1 MIRDTI
7 GSRLKKLNKAKD
19 NIKNKRRQSVVLDLA
34 NNTSDLIDEKIQSV
48 AWGRFVRNRN
58 EQLRK
63 LGEEKEEIQ
72 EIIAEVSAYQFDKSL
87 LEKAKSYYNKSKS
100 ALTGLGIDHKLIKV
114 KDVDKILEQ
123 AGFTKK
129 NTEETDDYQ
138 NNEIPEIPEK
148 TVNNEIPEIPVND
161 KIPEN
166 NEIPEIPEQTENESP
181 NESTKKGNI
190 GRPKGS
196 KNKKTDILQ
205 VKTNTDVDTVADVE
219 RNNEKIYQYLLDS
232 GEVDIANYVL
242 DLMTTPSNPNLQ
254 KTSDMQTAINQNSD
268 EIKKLSLINTGIYE
282 ELEKIR
288 EQQIDEQDT
297 SVNLPIQEKIRQEI
311 NKEDN
316 NADKSKEKKGF
327 GFWDAIKA
335 VGLGAA
341 FAYFSGLFDND
352 NFKKSIDFIKNGDFS
367 GLVEH
372 LGGMDWLNGIIKTAA
387 LALIAAAIAPI
398 RGAIKV
404 LQVGMKS
411 AKYAAETVSRLVKLL
426 PSIPEIGKYFK
437 SFKSLDGSD
446 ISKPT
451 KSSSNDTKSTKTTK
465 SEKLSTNIEEKA
477 TKATKA
483 ESKTT
488 KKLSSTKVVKKAS
501 SVVSKLAK
509 FTKFIPFLGLA
520 IASGTAIYA
529 ANKGYQDADKVLGI
543 PTEQLTET
551 HKVASAAGAL
561 LEDFLWPVAPK
572 AKTTADLVLKTAAAL
587 GMDVMP
593 KGTEVK
599 PDAVKDNNTPNVWM
613 GQRFSDMESGMTGDY
628 EFKRQEYNG
637 PSVSAPMKSVDD
649 FKISDLFT
657 LNTKEANVQNL
668 NPDVLHNFKAMAA
681 EYMDLFG
688 EKIQINSGFR
698 SFEEQEKLKKKY
710 GKNAASPG
718 ASMHNYGFAVDI
730 QSAQANKAI
739 KAGLFDKYG
748 FWRPVKHENWH
759 VEASGIDRESVRIA
773 GKKQWK
779 SQSFA
784 KANNITVDE
793 TPSNNS
799 VQSPYKM
806 TNVDVDNLTSSAKS
820 SSKFGNESDIIGEL
834 TRLDKIRTRLIKKKG
849 TNQGTIEYEREYGEL
864 ERELNSELIRMKNE
878 TSITPPDINK
888 DKKLQSIEAAQSS
901 LIKSTTVYDKNVYGN
916 VAGNGSSKSSSNV
929 NINSIN
935 TKSNER
941 VNVLDAFN
949 DF

>member
-1 MIRDTI
+1 MIRDTV

-19 NIKNKRRQSVVLDLA
+19 NIKNKRRQASVLDLA
-34 NNTSDLIDEKIQSV
+34 NNTSDMIDEKIQSV

-72 EIIAEVSAYQFDKSL
+72 EIIAEVSAYKFDKSL
-87 LEKAKSYYNKSKS
+87 LEKSKSYYNKSKS
-100 ALTGLGIDHKLIKV
+100 ALTGLGIDRKLIKV
-114 KDVDKILEQ
+114 KDVDKILEK
-123 AGFTKK
+123 AGFKPK
-129 NTEETDDYQ
+129 Q
-138 NNEIPEIPEK
+138 QKPEPELI
-148 TVNNEIPEIPVND
+148 EDEIPVN
-161 KIPEN
+161 
-166 NEIPEIPEQTENESP
+166 TEPKEKQNA
-181 NESTKKGNI
+181 

-196 KNKKTDILQ
+196 KNKKTGALK
-205 VKTNTDVDTVADVE
+205 VKSNSDVDTIADIE

-242 DLMTTPSNPNLQ
+242 DLMTAPSNPKLQ
-254 KTSDMQTAINQNSD
+254 KTSDIQTELYRNSE
-268 EIKKLSLINTGIYE
+268 EIKKLSLINKGIYE

-297 SVNLPIQEKIRQEI
+297 SVNLPIQEKIQQEI
-311 NKEDN
+311 IKEDN
-316 NADKSKEKKGF
+316 NSNTKEKKGF

-335 VGLGAA
+335 LGLGAS
-341 FAYFSGLFDND
+341 FAYFSGLFDDD
-352 NFKKSIDFIKNGDFS
+352 NFKKSIEFIKSGDFS

-372 LGGMDWLNGIIKTAA
+372 LSGLDWLNGIIKTAA
-387 LALIAAAIAPI
+387 LALITAAIGPI
-398 RGAIKV
+398 KGAIKL

-411 AKYAAETVSRLVKLL
+411 AKWAAETVSRLVKVL
-426 PSIPEIGKYFK
+426 PNIPEIGKYFK
-437 SFKSLDGSD
+437 SFTSANAPEIKIGKSVNDGLDTNAK
-446 ISKPT
+446 KPT
-451 KSSSNDTKSTKTTK
+451 KLSSNIDEKIAKSTQV
-465 SEKLSTNIEEKA
+465 
-477 TKATKA
+477 
-483 ESKTT
+483 ESKVESKVT
-488 KKLSSTKVVKKAS
+488 KKLSSSKIVKKS
-501 SVVSKLAK
+501 SAIVSKLAK
-509 FTKFIPFLGLA
+509 FTKFVPFLGLA

-529 ANKGYQDADKVLGI
+529 ANDGYQNADKILGI
-543 PTEQLTET
+543 PAEQLTET
-551 HKVASAAGAL
+551 HKVAAAAGSL
-561 LEDFLWPVAPK
+561 IEDFLWPVSPE
-572 AKTTADLVLKTAAAL
+572 AKTTADLVLKAAAAL
-587 GMDVMP
+587 GMDVQP
-593 KGTEVK
+593 KNTEIK
-599 PDAVKDNNTPNVWM
+599 QDDQKTKNKNTPNVWM
-613 GQRFSDMESGMTGDY
+613 GQRFSDMESGIGEY

-637 PSVSAPMKSVDD
+637 PSVSAPLKSVDD

-710 GKNAASPG
+710 GKNAAAPG

-759 VEASGIDRESVRIA
+759 VEASGIDRESIRIA

-779 SQSFA
+779 SQSFS
-784 KANNITVDE
+784 KANNINVDE
-793 TPSNNS
+793 KPANNS
-799 VQSPYKM
+799 IQSPYKM
-806 TNVDVDNLTSSAKS
+806 TNVGVDNLTTMAKS
-820 SSKFGNESDIIGEL
+820 SSKFGTESDIIGEL

-864 ERELNSELIRMKNE
+864 ERELNSELVRMKNE
-878 TSITPPDINK
+878 TPITAPDINK
-888 DKKLQSIEAAQSS
+888 DKKLQSIEDTQSS
-901 LIKSTTVYDKNVYGN
+901 LIKSTTSYDKNVYGN
-916 VAGNGSSKSSSNV
+916 VGGNASSKTSSNV

>member
-1 MIRDTI
+1 MIGDTI
-7 GSRLKKLNKAKD
+7 GSRLKKLNKAK
-19 NIKNKRRQSVVLDLA
+19 NNVKSKRRQKTVLDLA
-34 NNTSDLIDEKIQSV
+34 NNTSNMIDEKIQSV

-63 LGEEKEEIQ
+63 LGDEKEEIQ
-72 EIIAEVSAYQFDKSL
+72 EIIAEVSSYKFDQSL
-87 LEKAKSYYNKSKS
+87 LEKSKSYYNKSKS
-100 ALTGLGIDHKLIKV
+100 ALTGLGIDRKLIKV
-114 KDVDKILEQ
+114 KDVDQILKK
-123 AGFTKK
+123 AGFTSKK
-129 NTEETDDYQ
+129 QMEQKTDEEFVSEDVPASQTA
-138 NNEIPEIPEK
+138 
-148 TVNNEIPEIPVND
+148 
-161 KIPEN
+161 
-166 NEIPEIPEQTENESP
+166 QTE
-181 NESTKKGNI
+181 KGNV

-196 KNKKTDILQ
+196 KTKKTGSL
-205 VKTNTDVDTVADVE
+205 KLKSNPDVDTVADVE

-242 DLMTTPSNPNLQ
+242 DIMTAPSNPKLK
-254 KTSDMQTAINQNSD
+254 KTSDVQTELHRNS
-268 EIKKLSLINTGIYE
+268 EEVRKLSLINTGIYE

-297 SVNLPIQEKIRQEI
+297 SVNLPIQEKIQQEI
-311 NKEDN
+311 NKEDIN
-316 NADKSKEKKGF
+316 VDKSKDKKGF

-335 VGLGAA
+335 VGLGVS
-341 FAYFSGLFDND
+341 FAYFSGLFDDD
-352 NFKKSIDFIKNGDFS
+352 NFKKSIEFIKSGDFE

-372 LGGMDWLNGIIKTAA
+372 LGGMDWLNGVIKTAA
-387 LALIAAAIAPI
+387 VALIATAIGPI
-398 RGAIKV
+398 RGAIKL

-437 SFKSLDGSD
+437 SFKAFDGSD

-451 KSSSNDTKSTKTTK
+451 KVSSIDQKSPNTTK
-465 SEKLSTNIEEKA
+465 AEKLSTNIEEKA
-477 TKATKA
+477 TKTTKA
-483 ESKTT
+483 ESKIT

-501 SVVSKLAK
+501 SIVSKLAK

-529 ANKGYQDADKVLGI
+529 ANEGYQNADKILGI
-543 PTEQLTET
+543 PAEQLTET
-551 HKVASAAGAL
+551 HKVASAAGTL
-561 LEDFLWPVAPK
+561 LEDFLWPVAPE
-572 AKTTADLVLKTAAAL
+572 ARTTADLVLKASAAL
-587 GMDVMP
+587 GMDIQP
-593 KGTEVK
+593 KNTDIKQSTDKGK
-599 PDAVKDNNTPNVWM
+599 KTPNIWM
-613 GQRFSDMESGMTGDY
+613 GQKFSDMESGMTGEY

-637 PSVSAPMKSVDD
+637 PSVSAPLKSVDD

-710 GKNAASPG
+710 GKNAAAPG

-759 VEASGIDRESVRIA
+759 VEASGIDRESIRIA

-779 SQSFA
+779 SPSFS

-793 TPSNNS
+793 TPANNS
-799 VQSPYKM
+799 IQSPYKM
-806 TNVDVDNLTSSAKS
+806 TNVGVDNLTTMAKS
-820 SSKFGNESDIIGEL
+820 SSKFGTESDIISEL
-834 TRLDKIRTRLIKKKG
+834 SRLDKIRTRLIKKKG

-864 ERELNSELIRMKNE
+864 ERELNSELVRMKNE
-878 TSITPPDINK
+878 TPITAPDINK
-888 DKKLQSIEAAQSS
+888 DKKLQSIEDTQSS
-901 LIKSTTVYDKNVYGN
+901 LIKSTTSYDKNVYGN
-916 VAGNGSSKSSSNV
+916 VGGNASSKTSSNV

>member
-1 MIRDTI
+1 MIGDTI
-7 GSRLKKLNKAKD
+7 GSRLKKLNKAK
-19 NIKNKRRQSVVLDLA
+19 NNVKNKRRQKVVLDLA
-34 NNTSDLIDEKIQSV
+34 NNTSNMIDEKIQSV

-63 LGEEKEEIQ
+63 LGDEKEEIQ
-72 EIIAEVSAYQFDKSL
+72 EIIAEVSSYKFDQSL
-87 LEKAKSYYNKSKS
+87 LEKSKSYYNKSKS
-100 ALTGLGIDHKLIKV
+100 ALTGLGIDRKLIKV
-114 KDVDKILEQ
+114 KDVDQILKK
-123 AGFTKK
+123 AGFTSKK
-129 NTEETDDYQ
+129 PTEQKTEEEFVSEDVPALQ
-138 NNEIPEIPEK
+138 LSQQSQKE
-148 TVNNEIPEIPVND
+148 
-161 KIPEN
+161 
-166 NEIPEIPEQTENESP
+166 
-181 NESTKKGNI
+181 KGNV
-190 GRPKGS
+190 GRPKGA
-196 KNKKTDILQ
+196 KTKKTGSLK
-205 VKTNTDVDTVADVE
+205 VKSNPDVDTVADVE

-242 DLMTTPSNPNLQ
+242 DIMTAPSNPKLK
-254 KTSDMQTAINQNSD
+254 KTSDVQTELHRNS
-268 EIKKLSLINTGIYE
+268 EEVRKLSLINKGIYE

-297 SVNLPIQEKIRQEI
+297 SVNLPIQEKIQQEI
-311 NKEDN
+311 NKENDVN
-316 NADKSKEKKGF
+316 NQKDKKGF

-335 VGLGAA
+335 VGLGAT
-341 FAYFSGLFDND
+341 FAYFAGLFDDD
-352 NFKKSIDFIKNGDFS
+352 NFKKSIEFIKGGDFS

-372 LGGMDWLNGIIKTAA
+372 LGGMDWLNGVIKTAA
-387 LALIAAAIAPI
+387 VALIATAIGPI
-398 RGAIKV
+398 KGAIKL

-437 SFKSLDGSD
+437 SFKAMDGSD
-446 ISKPT
+446 ISKST
-451 KSSSNDTKSTKTTK
+451 KSPNVDAKSPKA
-465 SEKLSTNIEEKA
+465 EKLSNNIDANVEK
-477 TKATKA
+477 TTKA
-483 ESKTT
+483 ESKAA
-488 KKLSSTKVVKKAS
+488 KKLSSSKVVKKATS
-501 SVVSKLAK
+501 ITAKLAK
-509 FTKFIPFLGLA
+509 FTKFVPFLGLA
-520 IASGTAIYA
+520 IASGTAVYS
-529 ANKGYQDADKVLGI
+529 ANEGYQNADKILGI
-543 PTEQLTET
+543 PAEQLTET
-551 HKVASAAGAL
+551 HKIASAAGAL
-561 LEDFLWPVAPK
+561 IEDFLWPIAPE
-572 AKTTADLVLKTAAAL
+572 AKTTADLVLKAAAAL
-587 GMDVMP
+587 GMDIQP
-593 KGTEVK
+593 KNADIKQDIEKGK
-599 PDAVKDNNTPNVWM
+599 KTPNIWM

-710 GKNAASPG
+710 GKNAAAPG

-759 VEASGIDRESVRIA
+759 VEASGIDRESIRIA

-793 TPSNNS
+793 TPANNS
-799 VQSPYKM
+799 IQSPYKM
-806 TNVDVDNLTSSAKS
+806 TNVGVDNLTSSAKS
-820 SSKFGNESDIIGEL
+820 SSKFGTESDIIGEL
-834 TRLDKIRTRLIKKKG
+834 SRLDKIRTRLIKKKG

-878 TSITPPDINK
+878 TSITAPDINK
-888 DKKLQSIEAAQSS
+888 DKKLQSIEDTQSS
-901 LIKSTTVYDKNVYGN
+901 LIKSTTSYDKNIYGN
-916 VAGNGSSKSSSNV
+916 VGGNTSSKTSSNV